1 MTGRPG
7 PPRAS
12 LAEQAYTE
20 LERRLVTLELHPGQF
35 LQEKNLTE
43 TLGLGR
49 TPVREAVQRL
59 TETGLLKIYPRKG
72 ILVQPVQAESLG
84 QVLETRR
91 VLERLLVVKAAER
104 ADEPQRARLEK
115 LAGAL
120 DSASD
125 AVSEAVSD
133 AAHLQ
138 AVTFFEL
145 DHQLDRLLAGACR
158 NVFLVRSLAPLHA
171 HCRRLWFLFRA
182 DVDMGD
188 AARLHAHLARSVS
201 VEDKTGAIRALNG
214 IISVLEGLHARLE
227 ARS

>member
-1 MTGRPG
+1 MTGRPR

-12 LAEQAYTE
+12 LAEQAYSE
-20 LERRLVTLELHPGQF
+20 LERRLVMLELHPGQF

-104 ADEPQRARLEK
+104 ADEPQRTRLEK

-125 AVSEAVSD
+125 AASD

-138 AVTFFEL
+138 ADTFFEL
-145 DHQLDRLLAGACR
+145 DHQLDRLLAEACR
-158 NVFLVRSLAPLHA
+158 
-171 HCRRLWFLFRA
+171 
-182 DVDMGD
+182 
-188 AARLHAHLARSVS
+188 
-201 VEDKTGAIRALNG
+201 
-214 IISVLEGLHARLE
+214 
-227 ARS
+227 

>member
-20 LERRLVTLELHPGQF
+20 LEQRLVTLELHPGQF
-35 LQEKNLTE
+35 LQEKILTE

-125 AVSEAVSD
+125 SASD

-138 AVTFFEL
+138 AATFFEL
-145 DHQLDRLLAGACR
+145 DHQLDRLLAEACR

>member
-1 MTGRPG
+1 M
-7 PPRAS
+7 
-12 LAEQAYTE
+12 
-20 LERRLVTLELHPGQF
+20 LELHPGQF

-104 ADEPQRARLEK
+104 ADEPQRTRLEK

-125 AVSEAVSD
+125 AASD

-138 AVTFFEL
+138 ADTFFEL
-145 DHQLDRLLAGACR
+145 DHQLDRLLAEACR

>member
-1 MTGRPG
+1 MTGRPES
-7 PPRAS
+7 PRAS

-125 AVSEAVSD
+125 A
-133 AAHLQ
+133 AHLQ

>member
-120 DSASD
+120 DSAPDS
-125 AVSEAVSD
+125 ASD

-138 AVTFFEL
+138 AATFFEL
-145 DHQLDRLLAGACR
+145 DHQLDRLLAEACR

>member
-20 LERRLVTLELHPGQF
+20 LEQRLVTLELHPGQF
-35 LQEKNLTE
+35 LQEKILTE

-104 ADEPQRARLEK
+104 AYEPQRARLEK

-125 AVSEAVSD
+125 SASD

-138 AVTFFEL
+138 AATFFEL
-145 DHQLDRLLAGACR
+145 DHQLDRLLAEACR

>member
-72 ILVQPVQAESLG
+72 ILVQPVQAEPLG

-104 ADEPQRARLEK
+104 ADEPQRARLER

-125 AVSEAVSD
+125 SASD

-138 AVTFFEL
+138 AATFFEL
-145 DHQLDRLLAGACR
+145 DHQLDRLLAEACR

-201 VEDKTGAIRALNG
+201 AEDKTGAIRALNG

>member
-1 MTGRPG
+1 MTGRPES
-7 PPRAS
+7 PRAS

-120 DSASD
+120 DSAS
-125 AVSEAVSD
+125 EAVSD

>member
-1 MTGRPG
+1 M
-7 PPRAS
+7 
-12 LAEQAYTE
+12 
-20 LERRLVTLELHPGQF
+20 LELHPGQF

-104 ADEPQRARLEK
+104 ADEPQRTRLEK

-125 AVSEAVSD
+125 AASD

-138 AVTFFEL
+138 ADTFFEL
-145 DHQLDRLLAGACR
+145 DHQVDRLLAEACR

>member
-1 MTGRPG
+1 
-7 PPRAS
+7 
-12 LAEQAYTE
+12 LEQ
-20 LERRLVTLELHPGQF
+20 RLVTLELHPGQF
-35 LQEKNLTE
+35 LQEKILTE

-104 ADEPQRARLEK
+104 AYEPQRARLEK

-125 AVSEAVSD
+125 SASD

-138 AVTFFEL
+138 AATFFEL
-145 DHQLDRLLAGACR
+145 DHQLDRLLAEACR

>member
-1 MTGRPG
+1 M
-7 PPRAS
+7 
-12 LAEQAYTE
+12 
-20 LERRLVTLELHPGQF
+20 LELHPGQF

-104 ADEPQRARLEK
+104 ADEPQRTRLEK

-125 AVSEAVSD
+125 AASD
-133 AAHLQ
+133 SAHLQ
-138 AVTFFEL
+138 ADTFFEL
-145 DHQLDRLLAGACR
+145 DHQLDRLLAEACR

>member
-1 MTGRPG
+1 MTGRPES
-7 PPRAS
+7 PRAS

-125 AVSEAVSD
+125 AASD

>member
-1 MTGRPG
+1 MSANPKITDWSGRIVWVVG
-7 PPRAS
+7 ASSGIGRA
-12 LAEQAYTE
+12 LAETLSARGARVIASA
-20 LERRLVTLELHPGQF
+20 RRSEPLLSLKPACARCRTLDV
-35 LQEKNLTE
+35 
-43 TLGLGR
+43 GR
-49 TPVREAVQRL
+49 
-59 TETGLLKIYPRKG
+59 
-72 ILVQPVQAESLG
+72 
-84 QVLETRR
+84 
-91 VLERLLVVKAAER
+91 AA
-104 ADEPQRARLEK
+104 D
-115 LAGAL
+115 
-120 DSASD
+120 
-125 AVSEAVSD
+125 
-133 AAHLQ
+133 LQ
-138 AVTFFEL
+138 AATFFEL

>member
-1 MTGRPG
+1 MTGRPES
-7 PPRAS
+7 PRAS

-125 AVSEAVSD
+125 AASD

-214 IISVLEGLHARLE
+214 IISVLEGLQARLQ